1 MTEIIEDMAQE
12 MEKLP
17 GIWKLENPEG
27 LYCPKCGLFMPDYE
41 NPLDKCPKCGQA
53 LEGWIDGS
61 GMTGKECIKRWIE

>member
-27 LYCPKCGLFMPDYE
+27 LYCPKCKLFMPVYE
-41 NPLDKCPKCGQA
+41 NPLDKCPRCRQA

-61 GMTGKECIKRWIE
+61 GMTVDECIKRWIE